1 MAEITILLVK
11 TAFAIVLIATAARF
25 LAQVAGADPYSPIGV
40 TVRRISGPF
49 VQPLQA
55 ILPRMAGLDTAA
67 LVVIWGV
74 QCAMALVLINLV
86 PQLSAGLS
94 TILVGAAFATAGLL
108 LEVLRWSMII
118 VAIASWI
125 ASGPPNPLLVF
136 LGQMIEPVIA
146 PFRKLN
152 LQVGMLDLSYLIA
165 FLALYIL
172 HGVVRSVAYNLVP
185 IAPVR
190 IAFLGL

>member
-1 MAEITILLVK
+1 MADITLLLVK
-11 TAFAIVLIATAARF
+11 TAFAILLIATAARF
-25 LAQVAGADPYSPIGV
+25 LAQVAQADPYGPIGD

-49 VQPLQA
+49 VGPLQT
-55 ILPRMAGLDTAA
+55 ILPRLAGLDTAA
-67 LVVIWGV
+67 LVVIWV
-74 QCAMALVLINLV
+74 AQCVMALVLTNLV
-86 PQLSAGLS
+86 PQLDAALS
-94 TILVGAAFATAGLL
+94 TVLIGAAFATAGLL

-165 FLALYIL
+165 FMALYIAQ
-172 HGVVRSVAYNLVP
+172 GVLRSLAYSLVP
-185 IAPVR
+185 VGPIR